1 MNIKERQE
9 TLDEIRSQINDAVL
23 KAYELEELMTG
34 RMKRQW
40 ESKVI
45 LPAWGVVDFIDKL
58 KASGDE
64 LSKGVTPQLPEL

>member
-23 KAYELEELMTG
+23 KAYDLDELMTG

-40 ESKVI
+40 YGRVI
-45 LPAWGVVDFIDKL
+45 RPASEVVDFIDKL
-58 KASGDE
+58 KARAEE